1 MIFYGKASGPLNP
14 GLRKALMR
22 LTKKCGFPEVT
33 QFHAL
38 RHTYATQFTKTTKD
52 LTVAKEQLGRSD
64 IRTTMR
70 YSDLT
75 EDRKRKAADMLDFG
89 D

>member
-1 MIFYGKASGPLNP
+1 MNP

-22 LTKKCGFPEVT
+22 LTRKCSFPEVT
-33 QFHAL
+33 QFHSL
-38 RHTYATQFTKTTKD
+38 RHTYATQLIKVSKY
-52 LTVAKEQLGRSD
+52 LTIAKEQLGHSD

-75 EDRKRKAADMLDFG
+75 EDRKRKAAEMLEFG